1 MSRSS
6 DFDGDNSFTPAH
18 ARGVTIDHGYL
29 RVYMKTKINAGFTE
43 FDFSF
48 EKGMVPSLRLTTCNS
63 YYIQLIAT
71 AFPGSLYYIF
81 LSDLHGSS

>member
-48 EKGMVPSLRLTTCNS
+48 EKRMTPSLRLTTCYNYNS
-63 YYIQLIAT
+63 NCLSRQ
-71 AFPGSLYYIF
+71 PIF